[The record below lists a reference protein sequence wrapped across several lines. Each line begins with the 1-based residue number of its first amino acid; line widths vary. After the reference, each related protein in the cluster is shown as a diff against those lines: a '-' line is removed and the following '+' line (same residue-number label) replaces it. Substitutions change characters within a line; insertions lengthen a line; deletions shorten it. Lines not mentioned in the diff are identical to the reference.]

1 MEYNIFAMTITQLEY
16 FVATVKQNSITKAA
30 KNLYISQA
38 AVSFAIKE
46 LEKEFNTALFVRYN
60 NQIVLTDEGHHLYKL
75 AIALLEDY
83 NNTCEDMKNYIKKS
97 SVLKIG
103 IPPMIGSFVVPSVVQ
118 EFAEKNPNTEVQLVE
133 LGSVANQKAIIDKEL
148 SCGFTVK
155 HKDNISPEL
164 DYIKV
169 GDTSLLFVTNK
180 SNPLSK
186 KTEIAISDI
195 KNTPLILMKED
206 CLQSTLIQS
215 EFEKHNLVP
224 NIKIRTNQLYTIKE
238 LLLGNK
244 LGAFLFSQVC
254 KQNED
259 DIVAIPL
266 KDPLDFEIILAW
278 GKNSTLNESTR
289 SFIEFIKNRKS
300 NDPKAE

>member
-1 MEYNIFAMTITQLEY
+1 MTITQLQY

-30 KNLYISQA
+30 KNLYVSQA

-118 EFAEKNPNTEVQLVE
+118 EFAEKNPTTEVQLVE

-195 KNTPLILMKED
+195 KSTPLILMKED

-215 EFEKHNLVP
+215 EFEKYGLVP

-259 DIVAIPL
+259 EIVAIPL

-289 SFIEFIKNRKS
+289 SFIEFIKNRKM
-300 NDPKAE
+300 

>member
-1 MEYNIFAMTITQLEY
+1 MTITQLQY
-16 FVATVKQNSITKAA
+16 FVAVVKQNNITKAA
-30 KNLYISQA
+30 RQLFVSQA

-75 AIALLEDY
+75 AVNLLQNVD
-83 NNTCEDMKNYIKKS
+83 NTYEDMKNYIKKS
-97 SVLKIG
+97 SILKIG
-103 IPPMIGSFVVPSVVQ
+103 VPPMLGSFIVPSIVQ
-118 EFAEKNPNTEVQLVE
+118 EFTDNNPNTEVQLVE

-155 HKDNISPEL
+155 YKDNISPEL
-164 DYIKV
+164 DYVDVDK
-169 GDTSLLFVTNK
+169 TSLYFVINK
-180 SNPLSK
+180 SNPLAK
-186 KTEIAISDI
+186 KKVISINEI

-215 EFEKHNLVP
+215 EFEKNGLEP

-244 LGAFLFSQVC
+244 LGAFLFTQVC
-254 KQNED
+254 KNNSE

-266 KDPLDFEIILAW
+266 KDSLDFEIILAW
-278 GKNSTLNESTR
+278 RKNSSLNETTKQFI
-289 SFIEFIKNRKS
+289 SFIEARNK
-300 NDPKAE
+300 

>member
-1 MEYNIFAMTITQLEY
+1 MTITQLQY
-16 FVATVKQNSITKAA
+16 FVAVVKQNNITKAA
-30 KNLYISQA
+30 RQLFVSQA

-46 LEKEFNTALFVRYN
+46 LEKEFNTSLFVRYN

-75 AIALLEDY
+75 AINLLQNVD
-83 NNTCEDMKNYIKKS
+83 NTYEDMKNYIKKS
-97 SVLKIG
+97 SILKIG
-103 IPPMIGSFVVPSVVQ
+103 VPPMLGSFIVPSIVQ
-118 EFAEKNPNTEVQLVE
+118 EFTDNNPNTEVQLVE

-155 HKDNISPEL
+155 YKDNISPEL
-164 DYIKV
+164 DYVNVDK
-169 GDTSLLFVTNK
+169 TSLYFVINK
-180 SNPLSK
+180 SNPLAK
-186 KTEIAISDI
+186 KKVISINEI

-215 EFEKHNLVP
+215 EFEKNGLEP

-244 LGAFLFSQVC
+244 LGAFLFTQVC
-254 KQNED
+254 KNNSE

-266 KDPLDFEIILAW
+266 KESLDFEIILAW
-278 GKNSTLNESTR
+278 RKNSSLNETTKQFI
-289 SFIEFIKNRKS
+289 SFIEARNK
-300 NDPKAE
+300 

>member
-1 MEYNIFAMTITQLEY
+1 MTITQLQY
-16 FVATVKQNSITKAA
+16 FVAVVKQNNITKAA
-30 KNLYISQA
+30 RQLFVSQA

-75 AIALLEDY
+75 AVNLLQNVD
-83 NNTCEDMKNYIKKS
+83 NTYEDMKNYIKKS
-97 SVLKIG
+97 SILKIG
-103 IPPMIGSFVVPSVVQ
+103 VPPMLGSFIVPSIVQ
-118 EFAEKNPNTEVQLVE
+118 EFTDKNPNTEVQLVE

-155 HKDNISPEL
+155 YKDNISPEL
-164 DYIKV
+164 DYVNVDK
-169 GDTSLLFVTNK
+169 TSLYFVINK
-180 SNPLSK
+180 SNPLAK
-186 KTEIAISDI
+186 KKVISINEI

-215 EFEKHNLVP
+215 EFEKNGLEP

-244 LGAFLFSQVC
+244 LGAFLFTQVC
-254 KQNED
+254 KNNSEN
-259 DIVAIPL
+259 IVAIPL
-266 KDPLDFEIILAW
+266 KESLDFEIILAW
-278 GKNSTLNESTR
+278 RKNSSLNETTKQFI
-289 SFIEFIKNRKS
+289 SFIEARNK
-300 NDPKAE
+300 

>member
-1 MEYNIFAMTITQLEY
+1 MTITQLQY
-16 FVATVKQNSITKAA
+16 FVAVVKQNNITKAA
-30 KNLYISQA
+30 RQLFVSQA

-46 LEKEFNTALFVRYN
+46 LEKEFNTSLFVRYN

-75 AIALLEDY
+75 AVNLLQNVD
-83 NNTCEDMKNYIKKS
+83 NTYEDMKNYIKKS
-97 SVLKIG
+97 SILKIG
-103 IPPMIGSFVVPSVVQ
+103 VPPMLGSFIVPSIVQ
-118 EFAEKNPNTEVQLVE
+118 EFTDNNPNTEVQLVE

-155 HKDNISPEL
+155 YKDNISPEL
-164 DYIKV
+164 DYVNVDK
-169 GDTSLLFVTNK
+169 TSLYFVINK
-180 SNPLSK
+180 SNPLAK
-186 KTEIAISDI
+186 KKVISINEI

-215 EFEKHNLVP
+215 EFEKNGLEP

-244 LGAFLFSQVC
+244 LGAFLFTQVC
-254 KQNED
+254 KNNSE

-266 KDPLDFEIILAW
+266 KESLDFEIILAW
-278 GKNSTLNESTR
+278 RKNSSLNETTKQFI
-289 SFIEFIKNRKS
+289 SFIEARNK
-300 NDPKAE
+300 

>member
-1 MEYNIFAMTITQLEY
+1 MTITQLQY
-16 FVATVKQNSITKAA
+16 FVAVVKQNNITKAA
-30 KNLYISQA
+30 RQLFVSQA

-75 AIALLEDY
+75 AVNLLQNVD
-83 NNTCEDMKNYIKKS
+83 NTYEDMKNYIKKS
-97 SVLKIG
+97 SILKIG
-103 IPPMIGSFVVPSVVQ
+103 VPPMLGSFIVPSIVQ
-118 EFAEKNPNTEVQLVE
+118 EFTDKNPNTEVQLVE

-155 HKDNISPEL
+155 YKDNISPEL
-164 DYIKV
+164 DYVDVDK
-169 GDTSLLFVTNK
+169 TSLYFVINK
-180 SNPLSK
+180 NNPLAK
-186 KTEIAISDI
+186 KKVISINEIKS
-195 KNTPLILMKED
+195 TPLILMKED

-215 EFEKHNLVP
+215 EFEKNGLEP

-244 LGAFLFSQVC
+244 LGAFLFTQVC
-254 KQNED
+254 KNNSE

-266 KDPLDFEIILAW
+266 KESLDFEIILAW
-278 GKNSTLNESTR
+278 RKNSSLNETTKQFI
-289 SFIEFIKNRKS
+289 SFIEARNK
-300 NDPKAE
+300 

>member
-1 MEYNIFAMTITQLEY
+1 MTIIQLQY
-16 FVATVKQNSITKAA
+16 FVAVVKQNNITKAA
-30 KNLYISQA
+30 RQLFVSQA

-75 AIALLEDY
+75 AVNLLQNVD
-83 NNTCEDMKNYIKKS
+83 NTYEDMKNYIKKS
-97 SVLKIG
+97 SILKIG
-103 IPPMIGSFVVPSVVQ
+103 VPPMLGSFIVPSIVQ
-118 EFAEKNPNTEVQLVE
+118 EFTDKNPNTEVQLVE

-155 HKDNISPEL
+155 YKDNVSPEL
-164 DYIKV
+164 DYINVDK
-169 GDTSLLFVTNK
+169 TSLYFVINK
-180 SNPLSK
+180 SNPLAK
-186 KTEIAISDI
+186 KKVISINEIKS
-195 KNTPLILMKED
+195 TPLILMKED

-215 EFEKHNLVP
+215 EFEKNGLVP

-244 LGAFLFSQVC
+244 LGAFLFTQVC
-254 KQNED
+254 KNNAD

-266 KDPLDFEIILAW
+266 KESLDFEIILAW
-278 GKNSTLNESTR
+278 RKNSSLSDTTKQ
-289 SFIEFIKNRKS
+289 FINFIRNRNTK
-300 NDPKAE
+300 

>member
-1 MEYNIFAMTITQLEY
+1 MTIAQLQY
-16 FVATVKQNSITKAA
+16 FVTVVKQNNISKAA
-30 KNLYISQA
+30 KKLYISQA

-46 LEKEFNTALFVRYN
+46 LEKEFDTSLFIRYN

-75 AIALLEDY
+75 ALGILENVDSAY
-83 NNTCEDMKNYIKKS
+83 EDMKNYIKKAS
-97 SVLKIG
+97 ILKIG
-103 IPPMIGSFVVPSVVQ
+103 VPPMLGSFIVPSIVQ
-118 EFAEKNPNTEVQLVE
+118 EFTDKKQNTEVQLVE
-133 LGSVANQKAIIDKEL
+133 LGSAANQKAILDREL
-148 SCGFTVK
+148 SCGFTIK
-155 HKDNISPEL
+155 YKDNISPEL
-164 DYIKV
+164 DYIHV
-169 GDTSLLFVTNK
+169 DTTSLYFVINK
-180 SNPLSK
+180 NNPLSK
-186 KTEIAISDI
+186 KSDISINEI

-215 EFEKHNLVP
+215 EFEKNGLVP

-244 LGAFLFSQVC
+244 LGAFLFTQVC
-254 KQNED
+254 KNNSE

-289 SFIEFIKNRKS
+289 SFIEFIKNRKM
-300 NDPKAE
+300 

>member
-1 MEYNIFAMTITQLEY
+1 MTITQLQY
-16 FVATVKQNSITKAA
+16 FVAVVKQNNITKAA
-30 KNLYISQA
+30 RQLFVSQA

-46 LEKEFNTALFVRYN
+46 LEKEFNVPLFVRYN

-75 AIALLEDY
+75 AVNLLQNVD
-83 NNTCEDMKNYIKKS
+83 NTYEDMKSYVKKS
-97 SVLKIG
+97 SILKIG
-103 IPPMIGSFVVPSVVQ
+103 VPPMLGSFIVPSIVQ
-118 EFAEKNPNTEVQLVE
+118 EFTDSNPSTEVQLVE

-164 DYIKV
+164 DYILVDK
-169 GDTSLLFVTNK
+169 TSLYFVINK
-180 SNPLSK
+180 SNPLAK
-186 KTEIAISDI
+186 KKEISISDI

-215 EFEKHNLVP
+215 EFEKNNLEP

-244 LGAFLFSQVC
+244 LGAFLFTQVC
-254 KQNED
+254 RNNSEN
-259 DIVAIPL
+259 IVAIPL
-266 KDPLDFEIILAW
+266 KDSLDFEIILAW
-278 GKNSTLNESTR
+278 RKNSSLNETTKQ
-289 SFIEFIKNRKS
+289 FIDFIRNKQK
-300 NDPKAE
+300 

>member
-1 MEYNIFAMTITQLEY
+1 MTITQLQY
-16 FVATVKQNSITKAA
+16 FVAVVKQNNITKAA
-30 KNLYISQA
+30 RQLFVSQA

-46 LEKEFNTALFVRYN
+46 LEKEFNTSLFVRYN

-75 AIALLEDY
+75 AVNLLQNVD
-83 NNTCEDMKNYIKKS
+83 NTYEDMKNYIKKS
-97 SVLKIG
+97 SILKIG
-103 IPPMIGSFVVPSVVQ
+103 VPPMLGSFIVPSIVQ
-118 EFAEKNPNTEVQLVE
+118 EFTDNNPNTEVQLVE

-155 HKDNISPEL
+155 YKDNISPEL
-164 DYIKV
+164 DYVDVDK
-169 GDTSLLFVTNK
+169 TSLYFVINK
-180 SNPLSK
+180 SNPLAK
-186 KTEIAISDI
+186 KKVISINEI

-215 EFEKHNLVP
+215 EFEKNGLEP

-244 LGAFLFSQVC
+244 LGAFLFTQVC
-254 KQNED
+254 KNNSE

-266 KDPLDFEIILAW
+266 KDSLDFEIILAW
-278 GKNSTLNESTR
+278 RKNSSLNETTKQFI
-289 SFIEFIKNRKS
+289 SFIEARNK
-300 NDPKAE
+300 